1 MKEITLLLG
10 VYRERVFSPGK
21 VREDAE
27 ILEATLAE
35 LSRRQYKA
43 SAVEVENLGR
53 FSQRPSCVLSMAQ
66 SAPAL
71 RILEGWQ
78 KKGTRIINSVS
89 SVRNSYRKPLISL
102 LADAHI
108 PIPAGQVLP
117 LEEAERRI
125 PSRPVTSYWIKRG
138 DVHATRAED
147 VVKVKSK
154 EEWVR
159 AISHFRRHKIG
170 EILIQE
176 DMEGEPMKFYGVG
189 NGHYF
194 RAFRSSNGDEVT
206 LQIEDLAILARRSA
220 EAVGLEIYGG
230 DAIITKKGEA
240 VLIDLN
246 DWPSFSRCC
255 QAGARSIAQYVED
268 VYNS

>member
-1 MKEITLLLG
+1 MLVG

-35 LSRRQYKA
+35 LSRRQFKT
-43 SAVEVENLGR
+43 SAVEAENLGR
-53 FSQRPSCVLSMAQ
+53 LSQRPTCVLNMAQ
-66 SAPAL
+66 SIQAL

-78 KKGTRIINSVS
+78 KEGTRIINSVS

-102 LADAHI
+102 LGDAQI
-108 PIPAGQVLP
+108 PMPAGRVLR

-125 PSRPVTSYWIKRG
+125 PSTPVASYWIKRG
-138 DVHATRAED
+138 DVHATRPED
-147 VVKVKSK
+147 VVKVRSRD
-154 EEWVR
+154 EWVR
-159 AISHFRRHKIG
+159 AIGHFRRHEIG

-176 DMEGEPMKFYGVG
+176 DVEGEAVKFYGVG
-189 NGHYF
+189 NGRYF
-194 RAFRSSNGDEVT
+194 TAFRSSSRDEIT

-220 EAVGLEIYGG
+220 KAVGLEIYGG
-230 DAIITKKGEA
+230 DAIVTEKGEV

-255 QAGARSIAQYVED
+255 QAAARSIVQYVAD
-268 VYNS
+268 MYNL